1 MIIKSFKIIILINQK
16 NETMKKLT
24 TFLLFLF
31 LSINIVYSQE
41 KFEDQL
47 VKRDGTIIKCK
58 IKEIGDDEI
67 KFNQEGISTDVLIG
81 IDKSKVTKII
91 FADGKEFV
99 IDNIMSTYEDLN
111 SQHKNNLKFN
121 LFMPIT
127 GGYALTYERS
137 LKPARSI
144 EAEIGLIAKGA
155 NNEMDMP
162 EAHGLFIKAGYKMM
176 RSPDYYI
183 RGMKYAH
190 ILKGGYVKPEIA
202 FASFSYNKHWDMPNQ
217 GESESGSTTKVALLV
232 NVGKQVIYSN
242 AFAIDF
248 FVGAGYG
255 FGKLDSDLHYYAFF
269 GTSGDVTFVMS
280 GGLRVGFLF

>member
-1 MIIKSFKIIILINQK
+1 
-16 NETMKKLT
+16 MKKLT
-24 TFLLFLF
+24 GLLLFLIF
-31 LSINIVYSQE
+31 ALNLVCAQE
-41 KFEDQL
+41 KFDDQL
-47 VKRDGTIIKCK
+47 IKRDGTVIKCK

-67 KFNQEGISTDVLIG
+67 KFNQEGINSNVLIG
-81 IDKSKVTKII
+81 IDKSKVSKII
-91 FADGKEFV
+91 FSDGKEYL
-99 IDNIMSTYEDLN
+99 IDNKMSIYEDLEN
-111 SQHKNNLKFN
+111 QHKNNLKFN

-144 EAEIGLIAKGA
+144 EAEIGLIAKGE
-155 NNEMDMP
+155 NNEMGMP
-162 EAHGLFIKAGYKMM
+162 EAHGLFLKAGYKMM

-202 FASFSYNKHWDMPNQ
+202 ITSFSYDKHWDANNFGT
-217 GESESGSTTKVALLV
+217 GEESGSTTKVALMV
-232 NVGKQVIYSN
+232 NVGKQVIYTN

-255 FGKLDSDLHYYAFF
+255 FGKLDPDLHYYAFV

-280 GGLRVGFLF
+280 GGVRIGFLF